1 MSEINAKNI
10 LKDAELIAT
19 VTHKLQRQHRKA
31 LSRKG
36 ETNNQLLPSFELCL
50 KKGCKDLVKHYD
62 LLTHKFIYPIKFCDK
77 LVCYS
82 QSEKK
87 QPSKLTQQFSQRD
100 LNLIL
105 VSLEN
110 SKLSESLVERV
121 KALAKFSSVTVTT
134 Q

>member
-1 MSEINAKNI
+1 MSEINANNI
-10 LKDAELIAT
+10 LKDAELIAS

-31 LSRKG
+31 LVKRG
-36 ETNNQLLPSFELCL
+36 ESNKQLLPSFELCL

-62 LLTHKFIYPIKFCDK
+62 LLTHKFIYPIKYCDK

-87 QPSKLTQQFSQRD
+87 QPVKIIQQFTQRD
-100 LNLIL
+100 LNLIS
-105 VSLEN
+105 VALEN
-110 SKLSESLVERV
+110 SKLSEDLTKRIKE
-121 KALAKFSSVTVTT
+121 LAKYAGVTVTT